1 MPQHKRHLRGLKDL
15 RTTNALGAVTLAP
28 HAAYMKITSLELE
41 KLRLSRVRRHAA
53 RRIGEIDARCEEIGM
68 EKAALLAAME
78 APAESTVGVRQGA
91 QSSQSRRSR
100 GVSLKY

>member
-1 MPQHKRHLRGLKDL
+1 MQQRKRLLRGLKDL
-15 RTTNALGAVTLAP
+15 RTTGALGAVTLAP

-41 KLRLSRVRRHAA
+41 KLRLSRVRRHAE
-53 RRIGEIDARCEEIGM
+53 RRIGEIDARCEEIGI

-78 APAESTVGVRQGA
+78 APPDRTVGVRQGV

>member
-1 MPQHKRHLRGLKDL
+1 MQQRKRHLRGLTDL
-15 RTTNALGAVTLAP
+15 RTTGALGASTLAP

-53 RRIGEIDARCEEIGM
+53 RRIGEIDARCEEIGI

-78 APAESTVGVRQGA
+78 ARPDCTVGVRQGV
-91 QSSQSRRSR
+91 QSSQLRRSR
-100 GVSLKY
+100 GVALKY